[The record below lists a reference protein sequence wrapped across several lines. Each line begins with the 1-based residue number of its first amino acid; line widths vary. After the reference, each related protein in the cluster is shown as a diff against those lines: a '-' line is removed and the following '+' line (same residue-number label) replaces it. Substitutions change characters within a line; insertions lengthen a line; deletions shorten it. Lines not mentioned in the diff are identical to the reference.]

1 MDYRPCSDL
10 LESLYMAYVS
20 CRWETEKREKYPYS
34 FVLVGKV
41 GSCVRTFKSSLK
53 SEV

>member
-20 CRWETEKREKYPYS
+20 CRWEIKKREKYTYS
-34 FVLVGKV
+34 FVLICRLGGYVV
-41 GSCVRTFKSSLK
+41 TFK
-53 SEV
+53 E